1 MRRWNLLRLRNHH
14 PPLTIGVSTS
24 TANSNMGNLIL
35 VRHGEST
42 GNRERTFGA
51 EPHSLPLTELGYR
64 QAREVAK
71 RISTL
76 FNPVHVIASYY
87 LRAQET
93 ARVIAEA
100 LQLPL
105 EIEPKLHEREVGV
118 LKGQP
123 YEAAHKTPGY
133 DPKNHWSWA
142 PEGGESFI
150 DVMNR
155 VAPIMDRVA
164 KAYLGRDVVIVSH
177 GGVMK
182 ALWAH
187 VTGDWETTHTPPN
200 CGIVLIEHSVV
211 GYSLPQVIDNVAS
224 AEHEGG

>member
-1 MRRWNLLRLRNHH
+1 
-14 PPLTIGVSTS
+14 
-24 TANSNMGNLIL
+24 MGKLIL
-35 VRHGEST
+35 VRHGESV

-51 EPHSLPLTELGYR
+51 EPHSLPLTELGYQ
-64 QAREVAK
+64 QAREASEKIAK
-71 RISTL
+71 L
-76 FNPVHVIASYY
+76 FRAEHVVASYY
-87 LRAQET
+87 LRAHET

-100 LQLPL
+100 LKLPL

-123 YEAAHKTPGY
+123 YAAAYKISDY
-133 DPKNHWSWA
+133 DPKQRWTWA
-142 PEGGESFI
+142 PEGGESFV

-155 VAPIMDRVA
+155 VSPILDRLA
-164 KAYLGRDVVIVSH
+164 RTYLGRDVVVVSH

-211 GYSLPQVIDNVAS
+211 GYSLPQVIDDAAS
-224 AEHEGG
+224 AEQEGG